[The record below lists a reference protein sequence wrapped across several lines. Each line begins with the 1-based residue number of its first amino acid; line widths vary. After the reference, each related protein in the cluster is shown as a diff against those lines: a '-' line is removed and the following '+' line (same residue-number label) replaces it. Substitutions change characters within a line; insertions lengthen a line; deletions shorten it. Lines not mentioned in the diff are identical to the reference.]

1 VQRPNRG
8 FRQLRQPGNHRR
20 LSGGGVFPD
29 RSPLTTT
36 HRLSNRNKPALSTL
50 ACALPSSEQTPK
62 QQKKLE
68 ILLTPHSSTISK
80 FLIDNFCHFQRSRTS
95 IGPLSLAAV
104 RSMRS
109 GPGRSCAPLSP
120 SQTCIRQRKLEIL
133 LTPRPSTTSK
143 FLIDNFCHFC
153 VPLDARSPA
162 AEENRSSYILTCS
175 MASAFRLRYALS
187 P

>member
-20 LSGGGVFPD
+20 LLGVVFPGH
-29 RSPLTTT
+29 SPLTTS
-36 HRLSNRNKPALSTL
+36 HRTSNRNKLAPSVL

-62 QQKKLE
+62 QHRKLE
-68 ILLTPHSSTISK
+68 ILLTPHPSTTSK

-109 GPGRSCAPLSP
+109 GPGRSRAPLSP
-120 SQTCIRQRKLEIL
+120 NQTCIRQRKLEIL
-133 LTPRPSTTSK
+133 LTLNPSTTSK

-153 VPLDARSPA
+153 VPLATRSA
-162 AEENRSSYILTCS
+162 AQEETGASYILTCS
-175 MASAFRLRYALS
+175 MASAFRLRYALF